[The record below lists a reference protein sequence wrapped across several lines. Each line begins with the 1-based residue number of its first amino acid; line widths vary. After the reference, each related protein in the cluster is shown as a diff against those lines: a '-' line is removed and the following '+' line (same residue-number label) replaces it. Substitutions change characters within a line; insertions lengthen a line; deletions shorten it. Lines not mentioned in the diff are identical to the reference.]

1 MGISDERFKE
11 LLEGKRFNTTTADG
25 EPFDE
30 KELFLERIDDELNKW
45 FFDSDYLDDIDTYFS
60 KNIRNIDA
68 IIKASAGGAATKFAV
83 LANPIYGNKAIT
95 AEEIEKLFSDLK
107 NEDAIETKRKILFN
121 IINNNGNSYPGITDD
136 LALAIDQEIGKLS
149 VSQGLQK
156 QNALNAGATYA
167 VNRKNIDD
175 ALSKITPPPDD
186 TSVTPSLPESIT
198 SGFTKQCILMA
209 NIGTLYDHYYD
220 KLYDQVKPLPG
231 EGQELAV
238 SGKYLYGGNI
248 VPINIKNPEYLI
260 PFMTSPRQLYTGFLN
275 GFNSKLAFNNNLN
288 NNIEICFV
296 KKINGEVHEFPLI
309 SSNKSP
315 DNDYNSLIKFIEAS
329 NLATG
334 QDTKEFYRNSTA
346 VAKAEYRKQWIES
359 QDGNG
364 AGNVYKFD
372 SFDISFE
379 GTNPSTARNDVK
391 VKLSFTLTNL
401 NVINKLETLSSKQ
414 DDTVTQSFSLADLV
428 KYPFYDNEASGGGK
442 LFRSQY
448 DPNHNRIRIYLS
460 TNYVGDLKDLRP
472 ENQLFLRDNVLA
484 LDLTL
489 IDHEFSKS
497 GEGMNTAVTY
507 TVNYRGYSESLLA
520 TPLMDALVSKQRM
533 QERIDREEILKKAV
547 TENCSLSEVQ
557 KIIGELNA
565 AAAAEAGTGYGR
577 IFDNLSAGGRIYQ
590 VSVDSSQ
597 TQAITNIYRP
607 PTEEEKKDGKK
618 AEAPSTAQVAQAA
631 NLSSGVIRPSNYSS
645 FKPGFDESGANQIY
659 FFYLFDLLD
668 VITDNLYTRSAGT
681 GNNFTPVR
689 AKESPSQFVVDN
701 NHRFFLGPISVP
713 IYNNATGN
721 ITRKL
726 INLGNLPIS
735 VEYFNEWYKEN
746 VTDKELSFFP
756 ITSFLRQIFER
767 LVTNMLHEFCF
778 NDNLDSKVLIRTSI
792 FEDSKYTNSDGTEA
806 ASGNTISEAGYYG
819 LVNKFFWNKRFFD
832 FDDNWDFA
840 NTTSVRTLQPL
851 FQTDPKTGIR
861 SGDKKPTTCI
871 VVYAQGRS
879 DVYSTDLI
887 TKMETD
893 ATMAIVD
900 VTNPD
905 FSWYLKNWSFSRVSQ
920 QGLREARYFNSSL
933 NSITQLAAVYDIT
946 LTFTKVIPTIFPGQ
960 IFKVLLNEL
969 GAVPSDPN
977 GLPYQLGLGGYH
989 LITKV
994 SHAYST
1000 GAIYDPQITTS
1011 ITMRWFSSGSKQELL
1026 RQVLVDTKISDPAQA
1041 ITDAACDELTK
1052 YAQEISSQVIQDA
1065 QIGGLGASNIT
1076 EQTVEERF
1084 NDAAEATAQ
1093 NLGVSLSSGPTVNPY
1108 EEIQD
1113 NVFRAFSLGSYTNPS
1128 TGALYEAN
1136 TNSSGDLVVTVKD
1149 SAGEVTATFNKNGQ
1163 IIEE

>member
-1 MGISDERFKE
+1 MAIEDDRLEE
-11 LLEGKRFNTTTADG
+11 LLNFD
-25 EPFDE
+25 PFKDDEE
-30 KELFLERIDDELNKW
+30 KEA
-45 FFDSDYLDDIDTYFS
+45 FFDKLESEINSYSESKFVDKIDTYFS
-60 KNIRNIDA
+60 NAVSDSDSRIDKNIGA
-68 IIKASAGGAATKFAV
+68 IQGLIAV
-83 LANPIYGNKAIT
+83 DTGTTIT
-95 AEEIEKLFSDLK
+95 ADEVKQIFNSTTLSSTASGRKRNYFLFILK
-107 NEDAIETKRKILFN
+107 NEPNLNEAGVIASIIAGQIESDARAANKAR
-121 IINNNGNSYPGITDD
+121 
-136 LALAIDQEIGKLS
+136 
-149 VSQGLQK
+149 
-156 QNALNAGATYA
+156 GAVQY
-167 VNRKNIDD
+167 NRKGPGANVKEE
-175 ALSKITPPPDD
+175 ALKRTLEKVNPPPDNA
-186 TSVTPSLPESIT
+186 TELPSLPESIT
-198 SGFTKQCILMA
+198 SGFTKQCVLMA

-220 KLYDQVKPLPG
+220 KLYADDNVQGPLLA
-231 EGQELAV
+231 GQELAA

-275 GFNSKLAFNNNLN
+275 GTNSKEVFNNTLK
-288 NNIEICFV
+288 NNIEVCFV
-296 KKINGEVHEFPLI
+296 KKIEGLVYEFPLI

-315 DNDYNSLIKFIEAS
+315 DSDYNSLIDFIDGLGIA
-329 NLATG
+329 G
-334 QDTKEFYRNSTA
+334 DQDAKEFYRNSTA

-359 QDGNG
+359 QDNNG
-364 AGNVYKFD
+364 AGNIYKFD

-401 NVINKLETLSSKQ
+401 NVISKLETLSSKQ
-414 DDTVTQSFSLADLV
+414 DPDVKQSFSLADLV
-428 KYPFYDNEASGGGK
+428 KFPFYDNEASGGGK

-460 TNYVGDLKDLRP
+460 TDYIGEQTLPP
-472 ENQLFLRDNVLA
+472 ENKQFLRDNVLA

-533 QERIDREEILKKAV
+533 KERISREEILKKAI

-557 KIIGELNA
+557 KIIAQLNA
-565 AAAAEAGTGYGR
+565 AAGAEAGTGYSR
-577 IFDNLSAGGRIYQ
+577 IFKNLSDGGRIYQ
-590 VSVDSSQ
+590 ASLDSSQ

-607 PTEEEKKDGKK
+607 PTDKEKKDGKK
-618 AEAPSTAQVAQAA
+618 TTAPSTEQVAKAA
-631 NLSSGVIRPSNYSS
+631 DLSSGVIKGSSYSE
-645 FKPGFDESGANQIY
+645 FQPGFDESGENQIY

-668 VITDNLYTRSAGT
+668 VITDNLYKRQAIGS
-681 GNNFTPVR
+681 NFTTIR
-689 AKESPSQFVVDN
+689 AKESSSSFVKDN

-713 IYNNATGN
+713 IYNNTTQN

-746 VTDKELSFFP
+746 VTEKDLTFFP

-767 LVTNMLHEFCF
+767 LVTNLLHEFCF

-792 FEDSKYTNSDGTEA
+792 FEDSKYTNSDGTETA
-806 ASGNTISEAGYYG
+806 GGNTISEAGYYG
-819 LVNKFFWNKRFFD
+819 LVNKFFWNKEFFD
-832 FDDNWDFA
+832 FDDNWDFG
-840 NTTSVRTLQPL
+840 NTTSIKTLQPL
-851 FQTDPKTGIR
+851 FQTDPKTGMR
-861 SGDKKPTTCI
+861 LDNKKPTTCI
-871 VVYAQGRS
+871 VIYAQGRS

-893 ATMAIVD
+893 ATMPIVD
-900 VTNPD
+900 VTSPD

-946 LTFTKVIPTIFPGQ
+946 LTFTKVIPTVFPGQ
-960 IFKVLLNEL
+960 IFKVLLSEL
-969 GAVPSDPN
+969 QAVPSDPN

-989 LITKV
+989 LVTKV

-1011 ITMRWFSSGSKQELL
+1011 ITMRWFSSGSKQEIL
-1026 RQVLVDTKISDPAQA
+1026 RQVLVDTPVTDPAQA

-1052 YAQEISSQVIQDA
+1052 YAQEISSEVLRDA
-1065 QIGGLGASNIT
+1065 QSGGLGASNVT
-1076 EQTVEERF
+1076 EQAVQERF
-1084 NDAAEATAQ
+1084 DDAAEATAQ
-1093 NLGVSLSSGPTVNPY
+1093 SLGVSLSSGLTVNSY
-1108 EEIQD
+1108 QEIQD

-1128 TGALYEAN
+1128 TGALYEST

-1149 SAGEVTATFNKNGQ
+1149 TTGKITATFNENGQ

>member
-11 LLEGKRFNTTTADG
+11 LLDGSTFENDEEKEDFFNTLQ
-25 EPFDE
+25 DE
-30 KELFLERIDDELNKW
+30 VSGGFLGFVAAGVGISLS
-45 FFDSDYLDDIDTYFS
+45 DSSFIADIDKYLA
-60 KNIRNIDA
+60 NNVRNVDA
-68 IIKASAGGAATKFAV
+68 IIKTASAGAASKFAI

-107 NEDAIETKRKILFN
+107 NEKAVDTRREILIN
-121 IINNNGNSYPGITDD
+121 IIRNGGGSYPSIQDD
-136 LALAIDQEIGKLS
+136 LALAIDQEIGKTS
-149 VSQGLQK
+149 VSQRQGV
-156 QNALNAGATYA
+156 NAAISAGATYA

-220 KLYDQVKPLPG
+220 ELYKSLGTLTTNTTLSD
-231 EGQELAV
+231 
-238 SGKYLYGGNI
+238 SGDYLYGGNI

-260 PFMTSPRQLYTGFLN
+260 PFMTSPRQLYTGFLD
-275 GFNSKLAFNNNLN
+275 GTVSKEKFNNKIK
-288 NNIEICFV
+288 NNIEVCFV
-296 KKINGEVHEFPLI
+296 KKIDGLVHEFPLI

-315 DNDYNSLIKFIEAS
+315 DSDYNSLIEFIAAS
-329 NLATG
+329 GLADG
-334 QDTKEFYRNSTA
+334 QDTREFYRNSTA

-359 QDGNG
+359 QNNKG
-364 AGNVYKFD
+364 AGNIYKFD

-401 NVINKLETLSSKQ
+401 NVINKLETLFSKQ
-414 DDTVTQSFSLADLV
+414 DSGVAQSFSLADLV

-460 TNYVGDLKDLRP
+460 TNYAGDKALSLAN
-472 ENQLFLRDNVLA
+472 ELFLRDNVLA

-533 QERIDREEILKKAV
+533 QERISREEILKKAV

-577 IFDNLSAGGRIYQ
+577 IFDDLSDGGRIYQ
-590 VSVDSSQ
+590 VSVDAGQS
-597 TQAITNIYRP
+597 QAITNIYRP
-607 PTEEEKKDGKK
+607 PTDKEKKDGKT
-618 AEAPSTAQVAQAA
+618 ADAPTTAQVAQAA
-631 NLSSGVIRPSNYSS
+631 NLTSGVISPSNYSS
-645 FKPGFDESGANQIY
+645 FQPGFDESGANQIY

-668 VITDNLYTRSAGT
+668 VITDNLYKRSGT
-681 GNNFTPVR
+681 GNNFTPIR

-713 IYNNATGN
+713 IYNDTTRA

-735 VEYFNEWYKEN
+735 VEYFNDWYKEN

-792 FEDSKYTNSDGTEA
+792 FEDSKYTDENGGD
-806 ASGNTISEAGYYG
+806 ASGNTLGENGYYG
-819 LVNKFFWNKRFFD
+819 LVNKFFWNQEFFD
-832 FDDNWDFA
+832 FDDNWDFNNDTPINA
-840 NTTSVRTLQPL
+840 LQPL
-851 FQTDPKTGIR
+851 FQVDPVKGIR
-861 SGDKKPTTCI
+861 YKNKKPTTCI
-871 VVYAQGRS
+871 VIYAQGRS

-887 TKMETD
+887 TKMQTD
-893 ATMAIVD
+893 ITMPLVD

-946 LTFTKVIPTIFPGQ
+946 LTFTKIIATIFPGQ
-960 IFKVLLNEL
+960 IFKVNLGSL
-969 GAVPSDPN
+969 GADPSDPN

-989 LITKV
+989 LVTKV

-1000 GAIYDPQITTS
+1000 GAVYDPQITTS

-1026 RQVLVDTKISDPAQA
+1026 RQVLVDTKISDPSQA

-1052 YAQEISSQVIQDA
+1052 YAQEISSQTIQNA
-1065 QIGGLGASNIT
+1065 QTGQLGAGNVT
-1076 EQTVEERF
+1076 EQSVEQRF
-1084 NDAAEATAQ
+1084 DNAAEEAVAQTGLLSVPVADPEEFKSRVLENAADAINNTNGVFKNNDATYTYDFE
-1093 NLGVSLSSGPTVNPY
+1093 NGVVLVT
-1108 EEIQD
+1108 D
-1113 NVFRAFSLGSYTNPS
+1113 NV
-1128 TGALYEAN
+1128 TGEALA
-1136 TNSSGDLVVTVKD
+1136 TIKD
-1149 SAGEVTATFNKNGQ
+1149 GQ
-1163 IIEE
+1163 LIE